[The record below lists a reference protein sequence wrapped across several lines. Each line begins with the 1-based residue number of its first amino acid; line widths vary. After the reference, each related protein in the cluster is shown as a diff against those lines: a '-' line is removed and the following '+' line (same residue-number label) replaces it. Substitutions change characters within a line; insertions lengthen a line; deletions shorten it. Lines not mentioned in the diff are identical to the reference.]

1 MGEKILY
8 IIKMNNRY
16 SNLEYLSPTGFI
28 GFWVLF
34 IGLIFTGIIFYFVF
48 LRLNE
53 DDGSYKD
60 KERKYLEEEKQKEKI
75 ARLYPKED

>member
-1 MGEKILY
+1 
-8 IIKMNNRY
+8 MNNRY
-16 SNLEYLSPTGFI
+16 INLEYLSPTDFI

>member
-1 MGEKILY
+1 MHNQL
-8 IIKMNNRY
+8 

-48 LRLNE
+48 FRLNE
-53 DDGSYKD
+53 GDISYKD
-60 KERKYLEEEKQKEKI
+60 KERKNLEREKQKEKI
-75 ARLYPKED
+75 ARLYPKEN